1 MTMQSTRR
9 GLLKGGLA
17 VAGLSAFDLPEWVLP
32 VMAQGETRRAVHR
45 PPREHAGASR
55 RSPAARRPDDRRST
69 HAARFV
75 LHHAALRPPGRRPR
89 RVPAEGVRPGEQA
102 AGALAR
108 RSEEDEEHADHLRLR
123 VLRQSSSASGAV
135 QQRTLDRRA
144 AEDRARSG
152 RREERREGVR
162 LLRRRPRRRGSRV
175 PHAEV
180 HGQPAVRP
188 QPLAR
193 EGVLG

>member
-32 VMAQGETRRAVHR
+32 VMAQGETARAVHR

-55 RSPAARRPDDRRST
+55 RSPAARRPDDRKST

-75 LHHAALRPPGRRPR
+75 LHHTALRAPGRGPYG
-89 RVPAEGVRPGEQA
+89 VSAEGVRPGEQA

-108 RSEEDEEHADHLRLR
+108 RSEEDEERADH
-123 VLRQSSSASGAV
+123 SSASSAPAIVVHFRGCAA
-135 QQRTLDRRA
+135 TDTGRA
-144 AEDRARSG
+144 CRCAPCSI
-152 RREERREGVR
+152 
-162 LLRRRPRRRGSRV
+162 RP
-175 PHAEV
+175 A
-180 HGQPAVRP
+180 
-188 QPLAR
+188 
-193 EGVLG
+193 